1 MSMTDETLNVILY
14 VDEAQAPLARGQ
26 QISGKII
33 AMVPDSRPPGKKDAL
48 IQPERNAPAVL
59 QGGSLY
65 VSPRYRDE
73 SWDDFRAGKEI
84 TVNVSFLD
92 SQKKEVARGIGHA
105 HLGNTYRTK

>member
-1 MSMTDETLNVILY
+1 MTDETLDVVLY

-33 AMVPDSRPPGKKDAL
+33 AMVPASRPPGDRDAL
-48 IQPERNAPAVL
+48 IRPESNAPAVL

-65 VSPRYRDE
+65 ATPRYRNE
-73 SWDDFRAGKEI
+73 SWDDFRAGKQI

-105 HLGNTYRTK
+105 HLGNTHRTK